1 MPKTSAC
8 TPTGGA
14 PRETARAD
22 LYAGDFETIW
32 ENRDPGLYVLDLPLA
47 VRERLIEIAGIVTRP
62 KEIDGSSELPPDVAG
77 PTAREWLQFAILREV
92 PRMPN
97 GRFVGMAT
105 APVAPWPH
113 QAIVARRLITAYP
126 YSFLLCDEVGLGK
139 TIEAGLALRSLILS
153 GLARRVLIAPPA
165 SLARQW
171 QSELAKKFFLR
182 FGRALS
188 GPQVRHLYTH
198 PLEEQ
203 LPAKSAFGPACVIVS
218 TGLVRRKERQQEL
231 AGQTWDIALV
241 DEAHYARR
249 SNSTAG
255 LVVQPR
261 YGDLYRALEQTLRP
275 RVRALWLA
283 TATPMQLDPIEVYDL
298 FRLTR
303 RVGPFQDDPSLTVL
317 N

>member
-1 MPKTSAC
+1 M
-8 TPTGGA
+8 
-14 PRETARAD
+14 
-22 LYAGDFETIW
+22 
-32 ENRDPGLYVLDLPLA
+32 
-47 VRERLIEIAGIVTRP
+47 
-62 KEIDGSSELPPDVAG
+62 
-77 PTAREWLQFAILREV
+77 
-92 PRMPN
+92 
-97 GRFVGMAT
+97 
-105 APVAPWPH
+105 
-113 QAIVARRLITAYP
+113 
-126 YSFLLCDEVGLGK
+126 
-139 TIEAGLALRSLILS
+139 
-153 GLARRVLIAPPA
+153 
-165 SLARQW
+165 
-171 QSELAKKFFLR
+171 
-182 FGRALS
+182 
-188 GPQVRHLYTH
+188 
-198 PLEEQ
+198 
-203 LPAKSAFGPACVIVS
+203 IVS